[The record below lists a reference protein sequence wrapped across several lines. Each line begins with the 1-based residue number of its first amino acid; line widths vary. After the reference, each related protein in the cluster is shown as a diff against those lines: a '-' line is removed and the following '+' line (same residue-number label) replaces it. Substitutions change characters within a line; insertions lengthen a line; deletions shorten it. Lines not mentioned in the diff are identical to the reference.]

1 MIHSSVKAQD
11 TNPGWPADQM
21 VDIAHRSRCRCRAIL
36 IREHGEQVIISPVVT
51 LCDSKH
57 KPASTLKM
65 CTWHHLIQMSYQ
77 IRNCRGG
84 SMIWGPDRPVRAVII
99 LLQEEIWIFASGVFV
114 SAGVLWVNVSHQNF
128 AEADIYTHQ
137 NFCDCFGLAISKRST
152 EEDDWAQLSVVLKL
166 TYNNLCVFAFSI
178 GLTPTDVA
186 LNEMKDWI
194 KAWSVRGPSVG
205 FYLEVHSWLNCPI
218 NRLKSY
224 IFHKS
229 DEKPPAILFLMCF
242 FISSIIKA
250 FFIWGSSAIRDTFE
264 CNHAQNKTFFS
275 HYFLKYFFIFLSTSC
290 YTCSRFMTCRTGCL
304 GAFARIIWCLP
315 GIMFTMFPISF

>member
-1 MIHSSVKAQD
+1 MCHIK
-11 TNPGWPADQM
+11 
-21 VDIAHRSRCRCRAIL
+21 
-36 IREHGEQVIISPVVT
+36 T
-51 LCDSKH
+51 L
-57 KPASTLKM
+57 
-65 CTWHHLIQMSYQ
+65 QRQ
-77 IRNCRGG
+77 
-84 SMIWGPDRPVRAVII
+84 
-99 LLQEEIWIFASGVFV
+99 
-114 SAGVLWVNVSHQNF
+114 
-128 AEADIYTHQ
+128 IYTHQ

-186 LNEMKDWI
+186 LNGMKDWI
-194 KAWSVRGPSVG
+194 KAWSVG

-275 HYFLKYFFIFLSTSC
+275 HYFLKCFFFLSLSLHPAIPAADSWLVGQVVWVHLLVS
-290 YTCSRFMTCRTGCL
+290 YDVY
-304 GAFARIIWCLP
+304 P
-315 GIMFTMFPISF
+315 V